1 MEDRQCLVL
10 VVELRVKDELMVVA
24 RHFLWKSIERWFWC
38 GAGVKLL
45 VDARREGESAMVDH
59 LLGDESIGRLDA

>member
-1 MEDRQCLVL
+1 MEDRQGLVL
-10 VVELRVKDELMVVA
+10 VVELRVQNELVVVA
-24 RHFLWKSIERWFWC
+24 RHFLWKGVERWFGD

-45 VDARREGESAMVDH
+45 VDARRKGESAMVDH